1 MDTFEKKSREASVE
15 PPAISSS
22 NEEGYSQA
30 RKLSDTAVEREE
42 EEGGQGDL
50 NNTEEGQSS
59 DEDDII

>member
-1 MDTFEKKSREASVE
+1 MDTFEKKSREASAE
-15 PPAISSS
+15 PPSVSSS

-42 EEGGQGDL
+42 EEAERGDL
-50 NNTEEGQSS
+50 NNVEEGQSS